1 MSGLSRALSSL
12 GAGGARGKG
21 AGSAAG
27 IALVLVVGA
36 APAMAATAQPKQ
48 ALTSDTVRVAVPNKV
63 LPTPN
68 PPGSTASLLGA
79 VSCPRAK
86 SCTAVGEYFNT
97 GGTELTLAEHWNG
110 SAFVIQSTPNPAGAA
125 DSLLR
130 GVSCASVR
138 ACVAVGTE
146 VTSGGAILPLAERWN
161 GRSWT
166 LIPPAPGGP
175 LAAVSCSSASACTA
189 VGGSGSPLAERW
201 NGSTW
206 TIQPI
211 PPLSGATSTAL
222 NGVSCPSATACLA
235 VGHWVNGGH
244 TMTLA
249 ERWNGSAWFFELP
262 PNQSSSFND
271 LSAVSCPAPTTCSAV
286 GTYTDPITG
295 LTKTL
300 GEFSPGTA
308 SWTLADTPSPGQT
321 HSFLYSVSC
330 ATTTSCTAIGD
341 FDDIKGI
348 ETTLGAFGTG
358 ASWSFGATPTIPSEN
373 TFARGISCPTITGCI
388 LVGFDKNS
396 AGTLVTFAGQTS

>member
-1 MSGLSRALSSL
+1 MSGLSRAIGSL
-12 GAGGARGKG
+12 GAGSARGKG
-21 AGSAAG
+21 AGLAAG
-27 IALVLVVGA
+27 VALVLAVGA
-36 APAMAATAQPKQ
+36 APAMAAAAQPEQ
-48 ALTSDTVRVAVPNKV
+48 ALTSAAVRVAVPNKV

-79 VSCPRAK
+79 VSCPSAT
-86 SCTAVGEYFNT
+86 SCTAVGEYFAG

-110 SAFVIQSTPNPAGAA
+110 SAWVIQSTPNPAGSTL
-125 DSLLR
+125 SLLR
-130 GVSCASVR
+130 GVSCTSAR

-146 VTSGGAILPLAERWN
+146 VTAGRILPLAERWN
-161 GRSWT
+161 GSSWS

-189 VGGSGSPLAERW
+189 VGGLGSPLAERW

-206 TIQPI
+206 TTQPI
-211 PPLSGATSTAL
+211 ASLSGATSTTL
-222 NGVSCPSATACLA
+222 NGVSCPSATSCLA

-244 TMTLA
+244 ALALA
-249 ERWNGSAWFFELP
+249 ERWNGSSWFFELP
-262 PNQSSSFND
+262 PNKSSSFND
-271 LSAVSCPAPTTCSAV
+271 LSAVSCPTPTACSAV
-286 GTYTDPITG
+286 GTFADPITG

-358 ASWSFGATPTIPSEN
+358 TSWSFGATPTIPSEN
-373 TFARGISCPTITGCI
+373 TFARGISCPSVTECI
-388 LVGFDKNS
+388 LVGFDRNRK
-396 AGTLVTFAGQTS
+396 GTLVTFAGQTP

>member
-1 MSGLSRALSSL
+1 MSSWLRAIGLL

-21 AGSAAG
+21 AGIAAL
-27 IALVLVVGA
+27 IALVLAAGA
-36 APAMAATAQPKQ
+36 APAVAATAQPEQ
-48 ALTSDTVRVAVPNKV
+48 ALTSDAVRVAVPNEV

-68 PPGSTASLLGA
+68 PRGSTASLLGA
-79 VSCPRAK
+79 VSCPLAK
-86 SCTAVGEYFNT
+86 SCTAVGEYFNA

-110 SAFVIQSTPNPAGAA
+110 SKWSIQSTRNPAGAA

-130 GVSCASVR
+130 GVSCISAR
-138 ACVAVGTE
+138 ACVAVGNE
-146 VTSGGAILPLAERWN
+146 VTSAGAILPLAERWN
-161 GRSWT
+161 GRSWK

-189 VGGSGSPLAERW
+189 VGGAGSPLAERW

-211 PPLSGATSTAL
+211 APLSGATSTAL
-222 NGVSCPSATACLA
+222 NGVSCPSATACVA

-244 TMTLA
+244 TFALA

-271 LSAVSCPAPTTCSAV
+271 LSAVSCPALTACSAV
-286 GTYTDPITG
+286 GTFADPITG

-300 GEFSPGTA
+300 GEFSPGIA
-308 SWTLADTPSPGQT
+308 NWTLANTPSPGQT

-348 ETTLGAFGTG
+348 ETTLGAFGAGT
-358 ASWSFGATPTIPSEN
+358 SLSFGATPTIPSEN
-373 TFARGISCPTITGCI
+373 TFARGISCPSVTECI
-388 LVGFDKNS
+388 LVGFDRNS
-396 AGTLVTFAGQTS
+396 KGTLVTFAGQTP

>member
-1 MSGLSRALSSL
+1 MSMWSRAIGLL
-12 GAGGARGKG
+12 GAGRARGKG
-21 AGSAAG
+21 VGSAVG
-27 IALVLVVGA
+27 IALVLAAGA
-36 APAMAATAQPKQ
+36 APAMAATVQPEQ
-48 ALTSDTVRVAVPNKV
+48 ALASVAVRAAVANKV

-79 VSCPRAK
+79 VSCPSAV
-86 SCTAVGEYFNT
+86 SCTAVGAYFIG

-110 SAFVIQSTPNPAGAA
+110 SAWVIQSTPNPAAA
-125 DSLLR
+125 SRSLLR
-130 GVSCASVR
+130 GVSCTSAS

-146 VTSGGAILPLAERWN
+146 VTRAGQILPLAERWN
-161 GRSWT
+161 GSSWS
-166 LIPPAPGGP
+166 LIPPVPGGP

-189 VGGSGSPLAERW
+189 VGGLGSPLAERW

-211 PPLSGATSTAL
+211 ASLSGATSTAL
-222 NGVSCPSATACLA
+222 NAVSCPSASSCLA

-244 TMTLA
+244 AFALA
-249 ERWNGSAWFFELP
+249 ERWNGSSWFFELP

-271 LSAVSCPAPTTCSAV
+271 LSAVSCAAATACSAV
-286 GTYTDPITG
+286 GTFTDPITG

-300 GEFSPGTA
+300 GEFSRGIA
-308 SWTLADTPSPGQT
+308 SWTLTSTPDPGQT
-321 HSFLYSVSC
+321 HSFLDGVSC

-358 ASWSFGATPTIPSEN
+358 TSWFFGATPTIPFEN
-373 TFARGISCPTITGCI
+373 TFGRGISCPTATECV

-396 AGTLVTFAGQTS
+396 AGTQVTFAGQTP

>member
-1 MSGLSRALSSL
+1 MSIWSRAIGPL
-12 GAGGARGKG
+12 GAGSAWGKG
-21 AGSAAG
+21 AGFAAG
-27 IALVLVVGA
+27 IALVLAAGA
-36 APAMAATAQPKQ
+36 APAMAATAQPRQ
-48 ALTSDTVRVAVPNKV
+48 ALTPDAVRVSVPNKV

-79 VSCPRAK
+79 VSCSRAA
-86 SCTAVGEYFNT
+86 SCTAVGEYVSA

-110 SAFVIQSTPNPAGAA
+110 SAFVIQSTPNPSGAV

-130 GVSCASVR
+130 GVSCTSAR

-146 VTSGGAILPLAERWN
+146 VTSAGGILPLAERWN
-161 GRSWT
+161 GHSWT
-166 LIPPAPGGP
+166 LIPPVPGGP

-211 PPLSGATSTAL
+211 APLSGATATAL
-222 NGVSCPSATACLA
+222 NGVSCPSATSCLA

-244 TMTLA
+244 TFALA

-271 LSAVSCPAPTTCSAV
+271 LSAVSCPAPSACSAV
-286 GTYTDPITG
+286 GTFADPITG

-321 HSFLYSVSC
+321 HSFLDSVSC

-341 FDDIKGI
+341 YDDIKGT

-358 ASWSFGATPTIPSEN
+358 TSWSFGATPTVPSKN
-373 TFARGISCPTITGCI
+373 TFARGVSCPTVTECI
-388 LVGFDKNS
+388 LVGFAKNS
-396 AGTLVTFAGQTS
+396 AGTLVTFAGQTP